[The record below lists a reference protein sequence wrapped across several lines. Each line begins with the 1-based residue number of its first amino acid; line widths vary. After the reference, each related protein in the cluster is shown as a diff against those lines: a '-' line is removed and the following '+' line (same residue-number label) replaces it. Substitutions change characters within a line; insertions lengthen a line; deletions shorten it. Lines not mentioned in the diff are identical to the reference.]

1 MAILAGMDTLYDVA
15 RVSGPDGKPM
25 KIVQVLE
32 QKNDILL
39 DAPFYPTNQSMSMV
53 ATRVTAEPA
62 GAWIGFNEGGSVE
75 KPSNEQITDS
85 CGMLEA
91 WSEVECKVADLSGNW
106 QKYLEQRDRAFIGG
120 LSKTMAY
127 AFIYNSMLT
136 GNTKAFHGLAPRLS
150 AIGDQVLSGGG
161 AQGDNTSIYCVQWG
175 EDKVHGIYP
184 KDLPTGLQYDFKGKV
199 TKDMGSN
206 KLMDVYRGKYDWY
219 MGLHVV
225 DPKCIVRIANV
236 DVSNLKTAG
245 DSTDTSANIEKLMS
259 LALDALPDTEG
270 NVCFYMNKTVMSML
284 RVKLMNKSNTHL
296 TIDDWVRGNTLLRRG
311 RMSFMGF
318 PIGRV
323 DQITNAE
330 AVVS

>member
-1 MAILAGMDTLYDVA
+1 MAIIAGMDTLYDVA
-15 RVSGPDGKPM
+15 RVTGPDGKPM
-25 KIVQVLE
+25 KIAQILE

-53 ATRVTAEPA
+53 ATRVASEPA
-62 GAWIGFNEGGSVE
+62 GSWIGFNEGGSIE

-91 WSEVECKVADLSGNW
+91 WSEVECKIAELSGNW

-127 AFIYNSMLT
+127 AFIYNSVLT
-136 GNTKAFHGLAPRLS
+136 GNSKSFHGLAPRLAS
-150 AIGDQVLSGGG
+150 LGDQVITGGSTDT
-161 AQGDNTSIYCVQWG
+161 DNTSIYCVQWG

-184 KDLPTGLQYDFKGKV
+184 KDLPAGLNYEFKGKC
-199 TKDMGSN
+199 TIEPASGKR
-206 KLMDVYRGKYDWY
+206 MDVYRGKYDWY

-225 DPKCIVRIANV
+225 DPRCIVRIPNI
-236 DVSNLKTAG
+236 DVSALKTAG
-245 DSTDTSANIEKLMS
+245 DTSDTSANIEKLMS
-259 LALDALPDTEG
+259 QALDALPDTEG
-270 NVCFYMNKTVMSML
+270 NVCFYMNKTVLSML
-284 RVKLMNKSNTHL
+284 RVKLMNKSNTYL
-296 TIDDWVRGNTLLRRG
+296 TVDDWVRGNTLLRRG

-318 PIGRV
+318 PIGRC

-330 AVVS
+330 ALVS